1 MHRVHLSFFRLSY
14 IILLTS
20 WEAVQLEEKS
30 KMYCLTIN
38 HEYDLAADEQ
48 NVHN

>member
-1 MHRVHLSFFRLSY
+1 MSFFRLSF

-20 WEAVQLEEKS
+20 WEAVLLEEKS

-38 HEYDLAADEQ
+38 REYDLAANEQ